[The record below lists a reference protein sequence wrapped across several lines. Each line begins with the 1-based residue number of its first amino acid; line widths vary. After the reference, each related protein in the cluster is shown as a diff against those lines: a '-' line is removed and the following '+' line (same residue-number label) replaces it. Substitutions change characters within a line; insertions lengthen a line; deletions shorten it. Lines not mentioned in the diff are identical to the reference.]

1 MGRSLFLGRN
11 MHTKNRRPGLSQA
24 FWSLFPFGA
33 SYLLP
38 TGGVVPPLV
47 PGFAPLAVV
56 PASGAPFPLGP
67 RTTPGPAGEASQN
80 PASFRLVGARQFLGG
95 RDIFLLS

>member
-1 MGRSLFLGRN
+1 

-56 PASGAPFPLGP
+56 PASGPPFAMWPS
-67 RTTPGPAGEASQN
+67 TTPVPAGKSYQS
-80 PASFRLVGARQFLGG
+80 PSSFGRWGSGQFTGG
-95 RDIFLLS
+95 M